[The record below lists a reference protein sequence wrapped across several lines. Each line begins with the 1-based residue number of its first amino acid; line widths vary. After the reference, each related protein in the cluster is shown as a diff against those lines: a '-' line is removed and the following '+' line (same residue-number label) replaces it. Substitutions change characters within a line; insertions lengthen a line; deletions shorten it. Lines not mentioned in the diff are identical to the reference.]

1 MKKFSILS
9 FVTLLSVMFLSS
21 CGGYTVKVDKKTYA
35 PGETIKVEFT
45 ADPNWES
52 NAWIGI
58 IPSDIAHGS
67 EAENDQYDMS
77 YQYIRN
83 KSEGTMEFIAPTEPG
98 KYDIRMHDTD
108 NGDVG
113 VEISSVTFEVK

>member
-1 MKKFSILS
+1 MKKFSVLS
-9 FVTLLSVMFLSS
+9 LIALLGVMFLSS
-21 CGGYTVKVDKKTYA
+21 CGGYTVKTDKKTYA

-58 IPSDIAHGS
+58 IPSNIAHGLES
-67 EAENDQYDMS
+67 ENDMNDIS
-77 YQYIRN
+77 YQYISN
-83 KSEGTMEFIAPTEPG
+83 KSEGTMDFTAPTEPG